1 MGINVARAM
10 LPVTKAVAAHT
21 VYKDNPAIKAFGD
34 LTTQLIAQ
42 YPHMQVFGSVG
53 EKNFTG
59 MGDVT
64 GSAILSE
71 MVNQVTV
78 GKQETA
84 PALERSQQRVAELLQ
99 RH

>member
-59 MGDVT
+59 MGM
-64 GSAILSE
+64 SP
-71 MVNQVTV
+71 
-78 GKQETA
+78 A
-84 PALERSQQRVAELLQ
+84 PLFSVKWSIR
-99 RH
+99 